1 MLGVGGGP
9 LVENRLKLEFQRF
22 RETDFFVPTLLEL
35 FEALVGS
42 TCFIKC
48 VGIWEFPKIW
58 DPNIVA

>member
-1 MLGVGGGP
+1 M
-9 LVENRLKLEFQRF
+9 KLEFQRF

-58 DPNIVA
+58 DPVEFPNRT